1 MQILVLS
8 TDFILFSFVRAKEK
22 NQKRKL
28 ADCTYTAKMAHF
40 FLSAARRPLRA
51 LIGAA
56 LLTEKDTPFLY
67 AAPVRS
73 G

>member
-1 MQILVLS
+1 LFYQR
-8 TDFILFSFVRAKEK
+8 ILFFFLLFEQKKK
-22 NQKRKL
+22 NQKENSP
-28 ADCTYTAKMAHF
+28 TALLQLKWRIF